1 MRDSRWV
8 VGTGCWTCRGLSPSG
23 ALGEMGVSGGGL
35 LNCFYFFCP
44 AEL

>member
-8 VGTGCWTCRGLSPSG
+8 VGTRVLGLQGLSPSG

-35 LNCFYFFCP
+35 LNCFYFFLPC
-44 AEL
+44 